1 MINPT
6 RNRLVH
12 GTFVMLPCTALS
24 ACGGGWVDQ
33 GECLICPNEPPP
45 STTPPRTTALVTDVL
60 PAGTGSNTD
69 RVIWSE
75 ELESEDFSGPLP
87 FRLVQAVRN
96 TDLTQAALV
105 QSVTPVTEAG
115 ATLTVDVPDDPD
127 AETTVKFTIKDP
139 GMGIQDVVLEEVPG
153 APQLE
158 ATLPDG
164 RKVRVTLDMTDRNST
179 AVDGELSWTAYGA
192 WNVSNPT
199 GTVQT
204 ASYYV
209 TGSETPDGNLPTSGT
224 ATFDGFVIGNVTLP
238 DGGNIKT
245 ASLQGDANMTVDFAA
260 GTITGGAPNITAIPL
275 GTIVPGSPPT
285 PGPQQ
290 AWNGLTFSGTMTSGI
305 NGFSGTTGVSS
316 APGNSYS
323 LANTADGYFAGLFYG
338 PNANEL
344 GAVWNLADG
353 VGAASGVLVGKQP

>member
-1 MINPT
+1 MLSRT
-6 RNRLVH
+6 RSRLMR
-12 GTFVMLPCTALS
+12 GTVLVLSCTALS
-24 ACGGGWVDQ
+24 ACGGWVDE
-33 GECLICPNEPPP
+33 GECLICPIEAPP
-45 STTPPRTTALVTDVL
+45 SLSPPRTVALVTGVT
-60 PAGTGSNTD
+60 PAGAGSNSD

-75 ELESEDFSGPLP
+75 ALDDEEVTGALS

-96 TDLTQAALV
+96 TDYSQPALA
-105 QSVTPVTEAG
+105 QSAPNITEAG
-115 ATLTVDVPDDPD
+115 ATLTIDIPEDPD
-127 AETTVKFTIKDP
+127 ADEEVRFTIKDP
-139 GMGIQDVVLEEVPG
+139 GMGVQDVVLEEVPG
-153 APQLE
+153 APQLQ

-164 RKVRVTLDMTDRNST
+164 RIVRVTLDMTDQNS
-179 AVDGELSWTAYGA
+179 ASVDGELFWTAYGA

-204 ASYYV
+204 ASYFV
-209 TGSETPDGNLPTSGT
+209 TGDETPDGNLPTSGT

-238 DGGNIKT
+238 DGQSLKV
-245 ASLQGDANMTVDFAA
+245 ASLKGDASMTADFAA
-260 GTITGGAPNITAIPL
+260 GTITGAAPNITATPL
-275 GTIVPGSPPT
+275 GTVVPGSPPT
-285 PGPQQ
+285 PGPDQ

-323 LANTADGYFAGLFYG
+323 LLNTASGFFAGLFYG